1 MAVFDNLS
9 LDRTLPQTGIQSE
22 PAIVSCLEND
32 LWPTWWKPLSRIGRL
47 LGEYS
52 TSSVGT
58 PGGGINRGVP
68 DAIHDKAQSKR
79 GHIRWPHLRGGGGYS
94 LIRRH
99 LGGGTSLK
107 TNHLYGS
114 GYCMYSRKS
123 NWILMI
129 IIDHLTLYSTDPCRQ
144 LEFRSALSFQGKRL
158 INHVIKTVESVFK
171 DFCGALCFMEPNC
184 VSYNMELRSPAIT
197 NCELNNSTHFEY
209 PSDLKSMQNY
219 IYRGSKVS
227 VWFLIKLGL

>member
-1 MAVFDNLS
+1 MD
-9 LDRTLPQTGIQSE
+9 
-22 PAIVSCLEND
+22 
-32 LWPTWWKPLSRIGRL
+32 
-47 LGEYS
+47 YS
-52 TSSVGT
+52 T
-58 PGGGINRGVP
+58 
-68 DAIHDKAQSKR
+68 
-79 GHIRWPHLRGGGGYS
+79 
-94 LIRRH
+94 LIVF
-99 LGGGTSLK
+99 LLCK
-107 TNHLYGS
+107 
-114 GYCMYSRKS
+114 
-123 NWILMI
+123 
-129 IIDHLTLYSTDPCRQ
+129 LTAEVNCEDPCRQ